1 MPGCEAGL
9 FLLNLKKP
17 FMEVSLKNIV
27 WQEGKYFVAQ
37 CLNVEVSSFGETK
50 AEALAN
56 LTEALE
62 LYFEDVSLEA
72 IQHVEN
78 PEIVTTAFGHA

>member
-1 MPGCEAGL
+1 MQVA
-9 FLLNLKKP
+9 
-17 FMEVSLKNIV
+17 VKNIV
-27 WQEGKYFVAQ
+27 WQEGKHFVAQ

-62 LYFEDVSLEA
+62 LYFEDIPFDSM
-72 IQHVEN
+72 QQVEN
-78 PEIVTTAFGHA
+78 PEIITTSLGHA